1 MVMACATKHAK
12 FSSLFRHGGCHAGGQ
27 SIYESI
33 YEYEYYQSDTDFNAD
48 YSLRRLTL
56 PSCPGF
62 ELFDYDV
69 EGSSE
74 VSILYL

>member
-1 MVMACATKHAK
+1 MAYVTKYAK
-12 FSSLFRHGGCHAGGQ
+12 VLLLFRHGGCNAGGK
-27 SIYESI
+27 SI

-48 YSLRRLTL
+48 YSLRRLIL
-56 PSCPGF
+56 HSCPGF